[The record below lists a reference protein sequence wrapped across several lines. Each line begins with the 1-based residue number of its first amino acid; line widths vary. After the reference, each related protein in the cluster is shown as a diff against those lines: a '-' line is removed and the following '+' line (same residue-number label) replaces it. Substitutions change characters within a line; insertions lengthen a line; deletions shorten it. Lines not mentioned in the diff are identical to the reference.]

1 MGGVDEAE
9 KHTVVTGTCASCGRS
24 DVKVSTAQVGPTM
37 LLRSAR
43 VPGDPRQ
50 VYDTSIVCSL
60 TGWQGLA
67 ALVASGGAPPRQWRF
82 VGDHERP
89 ARSRTD
95 RRGGAIRVTNV
106 HPTGDADMNP
116 GRRSAPEPGVAAAG

>member
-1 MGGVDEAE
+1 MGGVGETE

-67 ALVASGGAPPRQWRF
+67 ALAASVWAAHHPDSGASSAITSALLALELTVA
-82 VGDHERP
+82 VGRY
-89 ARSRTD
+89 
-95 RRGGAIRVTNV
+95 G
-106 HPTGDADMNP
+106 
-116 GRRSAPEPGVAAAG
+116 